1 MTDDTI
7 AAGREAWLKLG
18 TANSFENWK
27 TVSRA
32 IVVGRQQAMR
42 AANINKPQ
50 GKRYGVAINAWLE
63 QNGFRGMPYPTRTA
77 CCRLIDHLPEIELWR
92 AATPG
97 AEAWHHPQVIIRRWR
112 HDFAPD
118 RRTEPRKSAVT
129 SPAPKRQQIVERVAE
144 VALARRQGK
153 PIFWPQDFM
162 RRAHEA
168 MLSSR
173 STDLLTLARLALQAA
188 IRSED
193 DLLALIDDPPR
204 RLPCDDKTH
213 AAHQAA

>member
-1 MTDDTI
+1 MANDDAI
-7 AAGREAWLKLG
+7 SAGRDAW
-18 TANSFENWK
+18 TQIERSNSFENWK
-27 TVSRA
+27 TVARA

-50 GKRYGVAINAWLE
+50 GKRYAAAINAWLE
-63 QNGFRGMPYPTRTA
+63 QNGFRGVPYPVRTA

-92 AATPG
+92 ASTPG
-97 AEAWHHPQVIIRRWR
+97 AEKWHHPQVIVRNWR

-118 RRTEPRKSAVT
+118 RRTEPRRTAVK
-129 SPAPKRQQIVERVAE
+129 PKHEQIVDGVAKL
-144 VALARRQGK
+144 AARRGK
-153 PIFWPQDFM
+153 PVFWGQDHL
-162 RRAHEA
+162 RRAHHA
-168 MLSSR
+168 MLDSR

-193 DLLALIDDPPR
+193 DLLALIDDTPR
-204 RLPCDDKTH
+204 RLPCDDAN